1 MRYCGRVVGAAF
13 ASLLLVACGGESLEK
28 IWAEEDKIYGEMND
42 VLDDVTDVES
52 AKEALPELESL
63 QKELEEVQARMQRY
77 GNDPDSQMK
86 AMEEMQNM
94 KDIVEKY
101 QQQATFM
108 KKMTKL
114 EPEVREALADI
125 RY

>member
-1 MRYCGRVVGAAF
+1 EMRYCGRVVGAAF

-63 QKELEEVQARMQRY
+63 QKELDEVQARMQRY

-94 KDIVEKY
+94 KDIV
-101 QQQATFM
+101 
-108 KKMTKL
+108 
-114 EPEVREALADI
+114 
-125 RY
+125 

>member
-28 IWAEEDKIYGEMND
+28 IWSEEDKIYGEMND